1 MDSLLF
7 PILGALVLIGAAW
20 ALSIWFGK
28 RASIGQS
35 AVQRVLAA
43 NGAARCLE
51 ALRLLRALAGRGDQ
65 AAIAVAW
72 ERIEMPL
79 LQALPDCPPD
89 EKNELIASLDDCAKL
104 CRDRELAKRL
114 ITMRNSLVG

>member
-1 MDSLLF
+1 VDSLLF
-7 PILGALVLIGAAW
+7 PIIGALVLLAAAW
-20 ALSIWFGK
+20 ALSAWFGK
-28 RASIGQS
+28 RASVGQG

-43 NGAARCLE
+43 NGAARCVA
-51 ALRLLRALAGRGDQ
+51 ALGLLCALGDRGDQ
-65 AAIAVAW
+65 TAIAAAW

-89 EKNELIASLDDCAKL
+89 AKIELVAALDECAKA

-114 ITMRNSLVG
+114 ITMRNSLIA